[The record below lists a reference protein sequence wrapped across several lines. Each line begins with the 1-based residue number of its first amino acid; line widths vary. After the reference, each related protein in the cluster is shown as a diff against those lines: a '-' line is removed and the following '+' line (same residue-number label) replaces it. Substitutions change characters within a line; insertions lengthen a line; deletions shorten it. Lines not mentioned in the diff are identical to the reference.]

1 MPINPN
7 TFGAP
12 PAPTAPPPY
21 SRPPG
26 PPAPLPPPLSDASRG
41 RKRWPGIL
49 AGAAVGALVATL
61 TAAMITTQARDGGN
75 AATTASTTTRTVAA
89 PTPAAPVPLP
99 VAQAD
104 RQTCQGWLD
113 AGRLIDSA
121 DSALAPLPK
130 GMRIDDP
137 AVKGRPELTKSIKD
151 SAELWSKAADAIRS
165 QITPGATPI
174 LVAAATTAANTLAG
188 EGNSYASFDA
198 VGGATF
204 NRITNAAAGEM
215 AALCRRLAPL

>member
-12 PAPTAPPPY
+12 PAPPAPPHA
-21 SRPPG
+21 SWPPS
-26 PPAPLPPPLSDASRG
+26 PHAPLPHLSDAPQS

-49 AGAAVGALVATL
+49 AGAAAGALVATL
-61 TAAMITTQARDGGN
+61 ISALVTTQIGN
-75 AATTASTTTRTVAA
+75 DSASTSSTTTRTVAA
-89 PTPAAPVPLP
+89 PTPAAPAPLP

-104 RQTCQGWLD
+104 RQTCGGWLE
-113 AGRLIDSA
+113 AGRLIDAA
-121 DSALAPLPK
+121 DAALAPLPK
-130 GMRIDDP
+130 GMRIDEPP
-137 AVKGRPELTKSIKD
+137 AKTRPELTKAIKD
-151 SAELWSKAADAIRS
+151 SADLWNKAAGAIRS
-165 QITPGATPI
+165 QIAPGATPI
-174 LVAAATTAANTLAG
+174 LAAAATTAANTLAG

-204 NRITNAAAGEM
+204 NRITNAAAAEM